1 MAGKKSTAKPR
12 WTQPTWMAP
21 YVELIG
27 NTGGWI
33 TPEHAMNCDGRD
45 CNIVVNGPRALLC
58 TAVASQVRLIERLQ
72 ARALLARLDG

>member
-1 MAGKKSTAKPR
+1 MVKERKP
-12 WTQPTWMAP
+12 WSQPAWMAP
-21 YVELIG
+21 YVEWIG

-58 TAVASQVRLIERLQ
+58 ASVSSQVSLLTRLH
-72 ARALLARLDG
+72 ARGLLAGSSTS